1 MIIEM
6 RTYTIK
12 PGELHNFINIYDAEI
27 REIHTKILGNQIGF
41 FYTEIGNVNEVVHL
55 YGYDSYEDRQ
65 SRREILSKS
74 PEFLAYIGK
83 VKDLI
88 VDMKNQLMTPN
99 YFFQK
104 LNKMILIIY
113 KSKKIVLVTKD
124 IKIFFL
130 VK

>member
-12 PGELHNFINIYDAEI
+12 PGELHNFINIYDKEI
-27 REIHTKILGNQIGF
+27 RQIHTKVLGNQIGF

-83 VKDLI
+83 VKSLI
-88 VDMKNQLMTPN
+88 VDMKNQLMTPASFSN
-99 YFFQK
+99 
-104 LNKMILIIY
+104 
-113 KSKKIVLVTKD
+113 
-124 IKIFFL
+124 IK
-130 VK
+130 

>member
-12 PGELHNFINIYDAEI
+12 PGELHNFINIYDTEI
-27 REIHTKILGNQIGF
+27 REIHTKILGNQLGF

-65 SRREILSKS
+65 LEESLSKS
-74 PEFLAYIGK
+74 PEFKAYIGK

-88 VDMKNQLMTPN
+88 VDMKNQL
-99 YFFQK
+99 
-104 LNKMILIIY
+104 
-113 KSKKIVLVTKD
+113 
-124 IKIFFL
+124 
-130 VK
+130 

>member
-6 RTYTIK
+6 RTYSIK
-12 PGELHNFINIYDAEI
+12 PGELHNFINIYDKEI
-27 REIHTKILGNQIGF
+27 RQIHKKILGNQIGF

-83 VKDLI
+83 VKGLI
-88 VDMKNQLMTPN
+88 VDMKNQLMTPASFSN
-99 YFFQK
+99 
-104 LNKMILIIY
+104 
-113 KSKKIVLVTKD
+113 
-124 IKIFFL
+124 IK
-130 VK
+130 

>member
-12 PGELHNFINIYDAEI
+12 PGELHNFINIYDKEI
-27 REIHTKILGNQIGF
+27 RQIHTKVLGNQIGF

-55 YGYDSYEDRQ
+55 YGYDSFEDRQ

-83 VKDLI
+83 VKSLI
-88 VDMKNQLMTPN
+88 VDMKNQLMTPASFSN
-99 YFFQK
+99 
-104 LNKMILIIY
+104 
-113 KSKKIVLVTKD
+113 
-124 IKIFFL
+124 IK
-130 VK
+130 

>member
-27 REIHTKILGNQIGF
+27 REIHTKILGNQLGC

-65 SRREILSKS
+65 SRRITLSKS
-74 PEFLAYIGK
+74 PEFKAYIGK

-88 VDMKNQLMTPN
+88 VDMKNQLMTTN
-99 YFFQK
+99 YF
-104 LNKMILIIY
+104 
-113 KSKKIVLVTKD
+113 SK
-124 IKIFFL
+124 IK
-130 VK
+130 